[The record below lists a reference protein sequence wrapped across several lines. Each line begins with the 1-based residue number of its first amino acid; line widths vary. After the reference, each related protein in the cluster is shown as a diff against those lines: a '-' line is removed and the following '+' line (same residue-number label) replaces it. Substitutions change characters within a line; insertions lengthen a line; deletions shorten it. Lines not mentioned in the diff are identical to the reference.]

1 MLFTVVLKLGSAK
14 VSQGF
19 GEILMKF
26 GYLVCFCNYI
36 YRFPIGLIILNY

>member
-1 MLFTVVLKLGSAK
+1 MLFTVVLELGSAK

-26 GYLVCFCNYI
+26 GYLVCFV
-36 YRFPIGLIILNY
+36 IIFTDFL